1 MKPQWEAQ
9 ALALI
14 TGAGVEIED
23 APWVL
28 ECIEGF
34 TDELGGE
41 PWEKYEMLSNWYKVN
56 RDGDLHGIDAET
68 FADVL
73 ACLGIDI
80 HRLEIAFIEK
90 NDWSME

>member
-1 MKPQWEAQ
+1 MMPQWKTQ

-14 TGAGVEIED
+14 AGVGVANED
-23 APWVL
+23 AIWAL

-34 TDELGGE
+34 TDDLSGE

-68 FADVL
+68 FAGVL
-73 ACLGIDI
+73 ACLGIDM
-80 HRLEIAFIEK
+80 HRLEMAFIER